1 MEVLLPTKTSQDDT
15 YKLKKN
21 DDPIL
26 PDRRQTTN
34 IRYSFN
40 VSTGMFAIKEFNRT
54 DKGTYSMEV
63 HDQNGKEISFNQFR
77 LSIEGELIY
86 TFHQS

>member
-1 MEVLLPTKTSQDDT
+1 MEVQLPKTSQDDF
-15 YKLKKN
+15 YRLKKDN
-21 DDPIL
+21 YRIL
-26 PDRRQTTN
+26 SDRSPTTN

-54 DKGTYSMEV
+54 DKGTYWMEV
-63 HDQNGKEISFNQFR
+63 HDKNGTEISKTQFH
-77 LSIEGELIY
+77 LSIQGELIY